1 MSALKVAVALEELG
15 ANPSPDNLDTLE
27 TARAVAKSVAGNGWT
42 TQQVRLGRDGEAF
55 AAELA
60 GSAPDVVFN
69 LVESFGGQAILAGVA
84 PAMCRRAHVPCT
96 GSGEGALA
104 AAADKSMASRL
115 MAAAGIPVPEN
126 ASLADLRLG
135 RFPGPGTYI
144 VKSRFEDASLGLDD
158 DCVVDVEGLPD
169 LLRKMERLAPRMGGD
184 CVAERFVAGREFNLA
199 LLAGTGDDVRALP
212 LAEMVFDPAM
222 PGPAILGY
230 AAKWHQDSPAF
241 AASVRSFDLQGDEE
255 MLAAMVRIGLRCWEV
270 FGLEGYAR
278 VDFRVTRDGR
288 PLVIDLNPNP
298 CIAPDSGFMAAA
310 AQAGLDHAD
319 VVRAIVFDALRRAGR
334 TEAGH
339 A

>member
-1 MSALKVAVALEELG
+1 VNALKVAVAMEELG
-15 ANPSPDNLDTLE
+15 ADPSPDDLDTIE
-27 TARAVAKSVAGNGWT
+27 TARSVAASITCNGWSA
-42 TQQVRLGRDGEAF
+42 QRILLGRDGEAF

-69 LVESFGGQAILAGVA
+69 LVESFGGQASLAGVA
-84 PAMCRRAHVPCT
+84 PAMCRRAHVACT

-104 AAADKSMASRL
+104 AAADKAMASRL

-126 ASLADLRLG
+126 AGLSDLRRG
-135 RFPGPGTYI
+135 RFPGPGAYI

-158 DCVVDVEGLPD
+158 DCVVDAEGPSE
-169 LLRKMERLAPRMGGD
+169 LLREMERLAPRMGGD

-199 LLAGTGDDVRALP
+199 LLAGTDGDVRALP

-230 AAKWHQDSPAF
+230 AAKWHPDSPVF
-241 AASVRSFDLQGDEE
+241 AASVRSFDLPDNGE
-255 MLAAMVRIGLRCWEV
+255 MGAAMVRIGLRCWEV
-270 FGLEGYAR
+270 FGFEGYAR

-334 TEAGH
+334 KEAGH
-339 A
+339 V